1 MLYTLH
7 TLELYPR
14 YIAARS
20 HRCIKCYVPSFLPFF
35 PFLSYFRIISTKI
48 LASLRDSIAFESGSS
63 REDDRVQIHTYG
75 RVIDAPI
82 ENTVS
87 LHTGTFNF
95 STRNDKR
102 KGKKKK
108 EKKKNEI
115 QGNVRVTN
123 TSKLIFLRDRSSKKI
138 DSKDRRDQDPTIARP
153 KFRVNILGDYLL
165 PSNTIEGI
173 IN

>member
-20 HRCIKCYVPSFLPFF
+20 HRCIKCYVPSFLF
-35 PFLSYFRIISTKI
+35 FLSSPIFES
-48 LASLRDSIAFESGSS
+48 SLRKFSPRYAIQS
-63 REDDRVQIHTYG
+63 RSNRDRVGKTIESRYIRT
-75 RVIDAPI
+75 DA
-82 ENTVS
+82 
-87 LHTGTFNF
+87 L
-95 STRNDKR
+95 STRRSKTR
-102 KGKKKK
+102 FLFIRVLLIFRRVTTKEKEKK
-108 EKKKNEI
+108 EGKEKKNEI
-115 QGNVRVTN
+115 QRNVRVTN